1 MANLSIEE
9 IIAKGCITDVS
20 IATALKN
27 GELKLTDDIVKGS
40 ITKVADWQDIYVDK
54 TPGKDTQEEQD
65 AKAADDKVYV
75 DNGEKSDDVTFT
87 VGTTEYTFAGDPNKV
102 SAKAVLKDNKITE
115 PLYVDGVVFD
125 TKGKKAIDL
134 NGLVFTTE
142 PTPAEP
148 TAPSEE
154 GDGNTP
160 TDGGETTGE
169 PEGDT
174 TGE

>member
-1 MANLSIEE
+1 MANLSVEE
-9 IIAKGCITDVS
+9 IIEKGYITDVS

-27 GELKLTDDIVKGS
+27 GELKLTDDLVKGS
-40 ITKVADWQDIYVDK
+40 ITKVADWQDTYVDK
-54 TPGKDTQEEQD
+54 TPGKDTEEEL
-65 AKAADDKVYV
+65 AVKAADDKVYV
-75 DNGEKSDDVTFT
+75 DNGDDKDNVTFT
-87 VGTTEYTFAGDPNKV
+87 VGTTKYTFAGDPNKV

-134 NGLVFTTE
+134 QGLTFTTE
-142 PTPAEP
+142 LVV
-148 TAPSEE
+148 EE
-154 GDGNTP
+154 DDNTP